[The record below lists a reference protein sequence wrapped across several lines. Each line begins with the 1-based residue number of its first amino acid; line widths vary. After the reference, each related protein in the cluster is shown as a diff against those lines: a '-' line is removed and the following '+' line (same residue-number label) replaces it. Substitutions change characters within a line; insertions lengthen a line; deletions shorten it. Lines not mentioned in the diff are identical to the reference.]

1 MANYNK
7 LLKWAVPGLFLIVL
21 LVNYLTSFGI
31 MAPYTQAEVS
41 ALYPNL
47 FAPANFTFSIW
58 AVIYVGVI
66 ASLSLNFS
74 FFSVPETLEKGY
86 QQLIQPYFVEWM
98 FFNIL
103 WNIAWTNNQILIA
116 LLAIVLY
123 TRRLLQ
129 LMTLISGTP
138 LLRQKPWLLKYPIGL
153 HTGWLIAAT
162 FANLTTYVVSVGI
175 DGVGT
180 IGFWWAVAM
189 MAASLATVTYFYGKY
204 GNEAVMLPVLWAL
217 IGLIVQH
224 NPGSDFAYASETLA
238 WVATVFFLIGV
249 SLYGYLF
256 KLQTKQAK

>member
-103 WNIAWTNNQILIA
+103 WNIAWTNDQILIA

-129 LMTLISGTP
+129 LMTLSAE
-138 LLRQKPWLLKYPIGL
+138 
-153 HTGWLIAAT
+153 H
-162 FANLTTYVVSVGI
+162 
-175 DGVGT
+175 
-180 IGFWWAVAM
+180 
-189 MAASLATVTYFYGKY
+189 
-204 GNEAVMLPVLWAL
+204 
-217 IGLIVQH
+217 
-224 NPGSDFAYASETLA
+224 
-238 WVATVFFLIGV
+238 
-249 SLYGYLF
+249 LY
-256 KLQTKQAK
+256 